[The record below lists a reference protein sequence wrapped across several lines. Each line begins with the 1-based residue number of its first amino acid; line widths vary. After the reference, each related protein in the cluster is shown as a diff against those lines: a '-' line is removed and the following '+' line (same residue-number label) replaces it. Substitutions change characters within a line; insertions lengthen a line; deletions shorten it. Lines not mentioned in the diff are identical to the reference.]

1 MFLEGSMYPLSVT
14 LIGCQDSVQRNVLS
28 MLINQQASLD
38 GQYADVDSAATALR
52 DDHSGPRLFI
62 VHVPDQFL
70 LPKLRQL
77 VGVFPGHPVMALVD
91 TLNDPS
97 VLLGAMRSGAAQV
110 VPLPIQPDDFKA
122 AMECIAQQY
131 GHTSAQNQ
139 AICVS
144 GVTGGCGATVLA
156 VNLANEIAAV
166 HGRHVILS
174 ELSLQIGKLAA
185 YLDINPEHT
194 TFDLLNDG
202 ERVDPQMVQRAL
214 THVADRLDVLV
225 GEYRAIT
232 PVQASAASVIRL
244 VDYCRSL
251 AGVALFDVPCTYDD
265 MYFETLAIA
274 DQVVLVGEQKIP
286 SIRTLKLVCEA
297 LSRIDGARKLH
308 IIINR
313 YDPRMPGFGA
323 DRLKALLEVPD
334 ILTVCNDYASVMA
347 SINHG
352 RPLRQEAPRSPAL
365 ADLNRVVHT
374 LLAGQDRPAPVKPAA
389 GNGGGGISKLF
400 KKFGLKS

>member
-1 MFLEGSMYPLSVT
+1 MYPLDVA
-14 LIGCQDSVQRNVLS
+14 LIACQDGVQRNVLS
-28 MLINQQASLD
+28 MLINQQASLG
-38 GQYADVDSAATALR
+38 GQYSDVDATIVACR
-52 DDHSGPRLFI
+52 ENHAGPRLFI
-62 VHVPDQFL
+62 MHVSDAFV
-70 LPKLRQL
+70 LPKLKQL
-77 VGVFPGHPVMALVD
+77 VGILSGQPVMALVD
-91 TLNDPS
+91 VATDPS
-97 VLLGAMRSGAAQV
+97 LLLGAMRSGATQV

-122 AMECIAQQY
+122 AMDCISQQY
-131 GHTSAQNQ
+131 GQTTAQNQ

-156 VNLANEIAAV
+156 VNLASEIASL

-214 THVADRLDVLV
+214 THVADRLDVLA

-232 PVQASAASVIRL
+232 PVAASAASVIRL

-251 AGVALFDVPCTYDD
+251 ANIAIFDVPCTYDD

-297 LSRIDGARKLH
+297 LTRIDGARKLH

-313 YDPRMPGFGA
+313 YDARMPGFGV
-323 DRLKALLEVPD
+323 DRLKALLEVND
-334 ILTVCNDYASVMA
+334 IITVCNDYASVMA

-365 ADLNRVVHT
+365 ADLTKIVHI
-374 LLAGQDRPAPVKPAA
+374 LLSGSERPTPIKSATNGA
-389 GNGGGGISKLF
+389 GGGFRGFF
-400 KKFGLKS
+400 KRLGGKS

>member
-1 MFLEGSMYPLSVT
+1 MYPLSVT
-14 LIGCQDSVQRNVLS
+14 LVGCQDSVQRNVLS

-38 GQYADVDSAATALR
+38 GQYSDVDSAVTALR
-52 DDHSGPRLFI
+52 EDTGGPRLFI
-62 VHVPDQFL
+62 MHIPDTAQ

-77 VGVFPGHPVMALVD
+77 VGVFPGHPVMAIVDALV
-91 TLNDPS
+91 DPS
-97 VLLGAMRSGAAQV
+97 VLLGAMRTGASQV
-110 VPLPIQPDDFKA
+110 VPLPIQADDFKA
-122 AMECIAQQY
+122 AMDCISQQF

-139 AICVS
+139 AVCVS

-156 VNLANEIAAV
+156 VNLANEIASQ

-202 ERVDPQMVQRAL
+202 ERVDPQMIQRAL
-214 THVADRLDVLV
+214 THVGDRFDVLV

-232 PVQASAASVIRL
+232 PVSASAASVIRL

-251 AGVALFDVPCTYDD
+251 ASVAVFDVPCTYDD

-323 DRLKALLEVPD
+323 ERLKSLLEVND
-334 ILTVCNDYASVMA
+334 ILTVCNDYAAVMA

-352 RPLRQEAPRSPAL
+352 RPLRLEAPRSAAL
-365 ADLNRVVHT
+365 MDIDRVVNT
-374 LLAGQDRPAPVKPAA
+374 LLGPDRPAAKVSA
-389 GNGGGGISKLF
+389 NGGSFGKLF
-400 KKFGLKS
+400 KRFGLKN

>member
-1 MFLEGSMYPLSVT
+1 G
-14 LIGCQDSVQRNVLS
+14 
-28 MLINQQASLD
+28 
-38 GQYADVDSAATALR
+38 
-52 DDHSGPRLFI
+52 
-62 VHVPDQFL
+62 
-70 LPKLRQL
+70 
-77 VGVFPGHPVMALVD
+77 
-91 TLNDPS
+91 
-97 VLLGAMRSGAAQV
+97 
-110 VPLPIQPDDFKA
+110 
-122 AMECIAQQY
+122 
-131 GHTSAQNQ
+131 
-139 AICVS
+139 VS

-156 VNLANEIAAV
+156 VNLAYEIASQY
-166 HGRHVILS
+166 GRNVILS

-202 ERVDPQMVQRAL
+202 ERVDPQMIQRAMV
-214 THVADRLDVLV
+214 HVSDRLDVLA

-251 AGVALFDVPCTYDD
+251 ANVAIFDVPCTYDD

-274 DQVVLVGEQKIP
+274 DHVVLVGEQKIP

-323 DRLKALLEVPD
+323 DRLKALLEVED
-334 ILTVCNDYASVMA
+334 ILTVCNDYAAVMA

-352 RPLRQEAPRSPAL
+352 RPLRQEAPKSPAL
-365 ADLNRVVHT
+365 ADLNRVVQQ
-374 LLAGQDRPAPVKPAA
+374 LLGSSEGAGAA
-389 GNGGGGISKLF
+389 L
-400 KKFGLKS
+400 

>member
-1 MFLEGSMYPLSVT
+1 MYPLSVT
-14 LIGCQDSVQRNVLS
+14 LVGCQDSVQRNVLS
-28 MLINQQASLD
+28 MLINQQATLD
-38 GQYADVDSAATALR
+38 GQYADVDSAVSALR
-52 DDHSGPRLFI
+52 EGHNTTRLYI
-62 VHVPDQFL
+62 MHVPDTFQ
-70 LPKLRQL
+70 LPKLKQL
-77 VGVFPGHPVMALVD
+77 VGVFPGQPVMAIVD
-91 TLNDPS
+91 ALADPS
-97 VLLGAMRSGAAQV
+97 LLLGAMRSGATQV
-110 VPLPIQPDDFKA
+110 VPLPIQADDFKS
-122 AMECIAQQY
+122 AMDCISQQF

-156 VNLANEIAAV
+156 VNLAYEIASQ
-166 HGRHVILS
+166 HGRNVILS

-202 ERVDPQMVQRAL
+202 ERVDPQMIQRAL
-214 THVADRLDVLV
+214 THVSDRFDVLA

-251 AGVALFDVPCTYDD
+251 TNIAVFDVPCTYDD

-297 LSRIDGARKLH
+297 LNRIDGARKLH

-323 DRLKALLEVPD
+323 DRLKTLLEVPE

-352 RPLRQEAPRSPAL
+352 RPLRLEAPRSPAL
-365 ADLNRVVHT
+365 FDLDKVVQT
-374 LLAGQDRPAPVKPAA
+374 LFGPEPPPAPKAA
-389 GNGGGGISKLF
+389 VNGGGGLSRIF
-400 KKFGLKS
+400 KKFGLTT

>member
-1 MFLEGSMYPLSVT
+1 MYPLNVSLV
-14 LIGCQDSVQRNVLS
+14 GCQDSVQRNVLS
-28 MLINQQASLD
+28 MLINQQATLD
-38 GQYADVDSAATALR
+38 GQYGDADSAVTALR
-52 DDHSGPRLFI
+52 DDHGGPRLFI
-62 VHVPDQFL
+62 MHVPDAGQ

-77 VGVFPGHPVMALVD
+77 VNEFSGQPVMALVD
-91 TLNDPS
+91 PSGEPTL
-97 VLLGAMRSGAAQV
+97 LLGAMRSGASQV

-122 AMECIAQQY
+122 AMDCISQQF
-131 GHTSAQNQ
+131 GHASAQNQ
-139 AICVS
+139 AICIS
-144 GVTGGCGATVLA
+144 GVTGGCGATVLS
-156 VNLANEIAAV
+156 VNLASEIASQ
-166 HGRHVILS
+166 HGRHVILT

-202 ERVDPQMVQRAL
+202 ERVDPQMIQRAL
-214 THVADRLDVLV
+214 THVADRFDVLA

-232 PVQASAASVIRL
+232 PVAATAASVIRL
-244 VDYCRSL
+244 VDYCRTLSN
-251 AGVALFDVPCTYDD
+251 VALFDVPCTYDD

-313 YDPRMPGFGA
+313 YDPRMPGFGV
-323 DRLKALLEVPD
+323 DRLKTLLEVPD
-334 ILTVCNDYASVMA
+334 IITVCNDYAAVMA

-365 ADLNRVVHT
+365 VDISKLAQT
-374 LLAGQDRPAPVKPAA
+374 LLKGQDRPSAVTA
-389 GNGGGGISKLF
+389 GANGSRGGFTKFF
-400 KKFGLKS
+400 KRIGLTS